1 MLGQH
6 FWPNFSGYGRIFCM
20 LIELSVSNYRSF
32 RDKQTLSMVAVP
44 RLGKREN
51 TFVPNVKGEKIPAL
65 LKVAVIYGPNAS
77 GRSSFIS
84 ALGVVGK
91 ISRLDNSEVKLPVSP
106 FRFDSNLLE
115 KPSAFEFNFIAG
127 GMRYT
132 FNLEATENRI
142 VYERLVEYPSGKE
155 RTIYER
161 RFVSGR
167 YEYNVD
173 GLEGGDIVH
182 KAWMNLTSPKQLFI
196 SQAVDNSSE
205 ELGQLKTP
213 FEWMLTETPVVD
225 QNTMIRWSRGSRAV
239 IKAFPDHAENMSK
252 FLRDIDI
259 PISRVHVEESDAEDG
274 DFSSKIDKY
283 MASGESGLKTT
294 LTHIS
299 SLGEAEFDFTEESGG
314 TKNLIGFWLPWQML
328 KADGRTLSVDEFD
341 SSLHPVIVH
350 DLVRSH
356 LNSGIN
362 SQLIFTTH
370 NTNLMNAKILR
381 RDQFWLTERDV
392 NAATRLYSI
401 YDFEGREGE
410 DIERRYFAGRY
421 KGLPLLKGR

>member
-1 MLGQH
+1 
-6 FWPNFSGYGRIFCM
+6 
-20 LIELSVSNYRSF
+20 
-32 RDKQTLSMVAVP
+32 
-44 RLGKREN
+44 
-51 TFVPNVKGEKIPAL
+51 
-65 LKVAVIYGPNAS
+65 
-77 GRSSFIS
+77 
-84 ALGVVGK
+84 
-91 ISRLDNSEVKLPVSP
+91 
-106 FRFDSNLLE
+106 
-115 KPSAFEFNFIAG
+115 
-127 GMRYT
+127 
-132 FNLEATENRI
+132 RI